1 MEQTF
6 QTNLLNLRVAL
17 GKVMSVPF
25 YLQSPSATHY
35 PLTNLQDLA
44 NKIRSLYRTLDLN
57 VDYLSEEESAK
68 IERILDESTSELL
81 VLANLDREKHYD
93 KILAN

>member
-17 GKVMSVPF
+17 GKARSIPF
-25 YLQSPSATHY
+25 YLQMPSITHY

-44 NKIRSLYRTLDLN
+44 NKIRSLYRTLDLGG
-57 VDYLSEEESAK
+57 DYLSEEESGE

-93 KILAN
+93 RILAN